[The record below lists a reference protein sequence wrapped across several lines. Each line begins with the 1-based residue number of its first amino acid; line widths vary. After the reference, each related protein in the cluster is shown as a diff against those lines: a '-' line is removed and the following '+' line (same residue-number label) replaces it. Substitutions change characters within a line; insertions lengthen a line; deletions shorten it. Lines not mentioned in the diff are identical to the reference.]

1 MHKYVLHRL
10 VYGLDK
16 PRTLTYPY
24 SPLVSNFFLHVGVL
38 HHTRTLFSCPL
49 AQLILDYYALHPVL

>member
-24 SPLVSNFFLHVGVL
+24 SLLFELFLHVGVL
-38 HHTRTLFSCPL
+38 HHTRTLFSCSL
-49 AQLILDYYALHPVL
+49 AHLISDFYALHPVL